1 MFARP
6 LSGET
11 NGSLVEEGPV
21 RLWWLFSNIWMNLW
35 NLKDSKINGIDSVQM
50 FYSGGCCLLQL
61 YLFHEIERDNE
72 DKQKA
77 VCFEKMKN
85 QL

>member
-1 MFARP
+1 MDEFMELKR
-6 LSGET
+6 LS
-11 NGSLVEEGPV
+11 
-21 RLWWLFSNIWMNLW
+21 
-35 NLKDSKINGIDSVQM
+35 KDGIDSVQM

-61 YLFHEIERDNE
+61 YLFHEIERDNQ